1 MSITKLTVTITNDNY
16 KQIEEER
23 KKQNLSRS
31 AFVDGILKTYFEE
44 KMKEELVKRYIEGYT
59 KIPEDTNKSN
69 VLVKAQSSILGEF

>member
-59 KIPEDTNKSN
+59 KIPEDTNNQMFLSKH
-69 VLVKAQSSILGEF
+69 KALY